1 VSTSDLSIPM
11 LGNGTGRDALPL
23 TKHGFRVVVYDLP
36 GSKVMDF
43 AIRRFEYCSITGE
56 RMPFKM

>member
-1 VSTSDLSIPM
+1 M
-11 LGNGTGRDALPL
+11 LGDGTGRDALPL